1 MRRGLWDR
9 ETVAL
14 LLIAA
19 MLPMAAVWLWYG
31 GAGAVGRLIW
41 ALAVS
46 GAWHL
51 VFMLARAQPPSYAGA
66 LAAFAVAVLAPGVGP
81 LQLALG
87 ITFGMVLGEL
97 VFGGWGRNFLHPAAT
112 TAMFLGF
119 GYPASEW
126 PTLVQPVSWAAI
138 PALLI
143 GIGFGV
149 MPWRT
154 AAGAVLGG
162 AVALAFGP
170 PGLGPFAAAGAVVL
184 VLIGLDPVAGAA
196 TSAGRWLHGA
206 SYAGFVAVFAA
217 GWAGVAPVQAAVTA
231 AFLGSLAAPLL
242 DEIAIQ
248 AWLMQRRRRHG

>member
-19 MLPMAAVWLWYG
+19 VLPMAAAWLWWG
-31 GAGAVGRLIW
+31 GAGAAGRLVW

-51 VFMLARAQPPSYAGA
+51 VFMLARAQPPSFAGA
-66 LAAFAVAVLAPGVGP
+66 LAGFAVAVLSPEAGP

-97 VFGGWGRNFLHPAAT
+97 VFGGWGRNFLHPAAA

-119 GYPASEW
+119 GYPTAAW
-126 PTLVQPVSWAAI
+126 PALVLPVAWAAI
-138 PALLI
+138 PAVLI
-143 GIGFGV
+143 GVAFGV

-154 AAGAVLGG
+154 AAGAVLAG
-162 AVALAFGP
+162 AVAVTFGP
-170 PGLGPFAAAGAVVL
+170 PGLAPFAAAGAVVL
-184 VLIGLDPVAGAA
+184 ALIVLDPVAGAA
-196 TSAGRWLHGA
+196 TSVGRWLHGA
-206 SYAGFVAVFAA
+206 SYAGFLALFAT
-217 GWAGVAPVQAAVTA
+217 GWVGVAPVQAAVTA
-231 AFLGSLAAPLL
+231 AFLAALAAPLL